1 MQAKVIGGAIGGS
14 IATIMFWILATYAG
28 VDVPAHVA
36 GAATMLIST
45 GVAWAVS
52 ETGADIPVVGVD
64 EEKPGQVTNGS

>member
-14 IATIMFWILATYAG
+14 IATILFWVSATYAA

-36 GAATMLIST
+36 GAVTMLIST

-52 ETGADIPVVGVD
+52 EYGADIPVVGA
-64 EEKPGQVTNGS
+64 EETEALKKE